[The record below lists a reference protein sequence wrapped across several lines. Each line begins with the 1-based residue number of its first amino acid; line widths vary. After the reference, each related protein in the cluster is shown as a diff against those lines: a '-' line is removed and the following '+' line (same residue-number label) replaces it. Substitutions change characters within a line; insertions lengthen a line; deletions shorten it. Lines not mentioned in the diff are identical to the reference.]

1 MLTENW
7 GRGIWIENI
16 IFTVWL
22 FIGVIIFSLLLA
34 MIYGKSTESKNSW
47 KGKGAIHNQM
57 ESMYTMTLIFLSI
70 CRFYVNC
77 FIYLHSYMF
86 MQSVL
91 FIYISI
97 YYPGGLPFSYVIY

>member
-47 KGKGAIHNQM
+47 KGKGKHVYHDTHI
-57 ESMYTMTLIFLSI
+57 S
-70 CRFYVNC
+70 FY
-77 FIYLHSYMF
+77 L
-86 MQSVL
+86 
-91 FIYISI
+91 
-97 YYPGGLPFSYVIY
+97 